1 MYGIILSSFVKT
13 FSLFIFSIFTLLSIQ
28 SLEGQDDNSEGWE
41 FVREKDNVKVYRK
54 EVGDRT
60 AFRGIGI
67 IEGTPEK
74 LVGIIHNPKRWKF
87 WIDDLDEGKLL
98 EKKSDFHFVFLQE
111 IDAMWPV
118 KNREIVFESIVSR
131 VGPSQILLEMKS
143 VNHPKAPANSNVRA
157 KVTFTRYRIDPL
169 EGNRMQVTF
178 ENLSDPGGRIPDFMV
193 DWASKSFPVSIIEG
207 LRKEMLNP
215 AQEKALLPE

>member
-1 MYGIILSSFVKT
+1 MKT

-28 SLEGQDDNSEGWE
+28 SLEGQDDNSEEWE
-41 FVREKDNVKVYRK
+41 FVREKDNVKVYCK
-54 EVGDRT
+54 EVRDRT

-143 VNHPKAPANSNVRA
+143 VNHPKAPTNGNVRA
-157 KVTFTRYRIDPL
+157 KVSYTRYRIDPL

-178 ENLSDPGGRIPDFMV
+178 ENLSDPGGRIPNFMV

>member
-1 MYGIILSSFVKT
+1 VKT

-28 SLEGQDDNSEGWE
+28 SLEGQEDNSEGWE

-215 AQEKALLPE
+215 TQEKALLPE

>member
-1 MYGIILSSFVKT
+1 VKT

-28 SLEGQDDNSEGWE
+28 SLEGQEDNSEGWE

>member
-1 MYGIILSSFVKT
+1 MKT

-28 SLEGQDDNSEGWE
+28 SLEGQEDNSEGWE

-215 AQEKALLPE
+215 TQEKALLPE

>member
-1 MYGIILSSFVKT
+1 MKF
-13 FSLFIFSIFTLLSIQ
+13 FSLTFYYLFSISGFCLLSGQ
-28 SLEGQDDNSEGWE
+28 SKGSDDWK
-41 FVREKDNVKVYRK
+41 FLRERKDVKVYEK

-60 AFRGIGI
+60 AFKGIGI

-98 EKKSDFHFVFLQE
+98 EKKSDFHFIFLQE

-118 KNREIVFESIVSR
+118 KNREIVFESIISR

-143 VNHPKAPANSNVRA
+143 VNHPRAPIESGRVRA
-157 KVTFTRYRIDPL
+157 KVTYTRYRIDPL

-178 ENLSDPGGRIPDFMV
+178 ENLSDPEGRIPNFMV

-207 LRKEMLNP
+207 LRKEMKSP
-215 AQEKALLPE
+215 SQEKALLPE

>member
-1 MYGIILSSFVKT
+1 MNT
-13 FSLFIFSIFTLLSIQ
+13 FSLFIFPFSILLAFQ
-28 SLEGQDDNSEGWE
+28 FLQGQGTDSDGWE
-41 FVREKDNVKVYRK
+41 FVREREEVKVYRK

-67 IEGTPEK
+67 IEGAPEK

-157 KVTFTRYRIDPL
+157 KVSFTRYKIDPL

-178 ENLSDPGGRIPDFMV
+178 ENLSDPGGRIPNFMV

-207 LRKEMLNP
+207 LRKEMLIP

>member
-1 MYGIILSSFVKT
+1 MKT

-28 SLEGQDDNSEGWE
+28 SLEGQEDNSEGWE

-87 WIDDLDEGKLL
+87 WIDDLNEGRLI
-98 EKKSDFHFVFLQE
+98 EKKTDFHFVFLQE

>member
-1 MYGIILSSFVKT
+1 MKT
-13 FSLFIFSIFTLLSIQ
+13 FSLFIFSIFTLSSIQ
-28 SLEGQDDNSEGWE
+28 SLQGQEDNSEGWE

-215 AQEKALLPE
+215 TQEKALLPE

>member
-1 MYGIILSSFVKT
+1 MNT
-13 FSLFIFSIFTLLSIQ
+13 FSLFIFPFSILLAFQ
-28 SLEGQDDNSEGWE
+28 FLQGQGAGSDGWE
-41 FVREKDNVKVYRK
+41 FVREREEVKVYRK

-67 IEGTPEK
+67 IEGAPEK
-74 LVGIIHNPKRWKF
+74 LVGIIHNPKRGKF

-157 KVTFTRYRIDPL
+157 KVSYTRYKIDPL

-178 ENLSDPGGRIPDFMV
+178 ENLSDPGGRIPNFMV

-215 AQEKALLPE
+215 SQEKALLPE

>member
-1 MYGIILSSFVKT
+1 MKT

-28 SLEGQDDNSEGWE
+28 SLEGQEDNSEGWE

-118 KNREIVFESIVSR
+118 KNREIVFESILSR

-143 VNHPKAPANSNVRA
+143 VNHPKAPTNSNVRA
-157 KVTFTRYRIDPL
+157 KVSFTRYRIDPL

-215 AQEKALLPE
+215 TQEKALLPE

>member
-1 MYGIILSSFVKT
+1 MKF
-13 FSLFIFSIFTLLSIQ
+13 FSLTFYYLFSISGFCLLSGQ
-28 SLEGQDDNSEGWE
+28 SKGSDDWK
-41 FVREKDNVKVYRK
+41 FLRERKDVKVYEK

-60 AFRGIGI
+60 AFKGIGI

-118 KNREIVFESIVSR
+118 KNREIVFESIISR
-131 VGPSQILLEMKS
+131 VGPSQTLLAMQPA
-143 VNHPKAPANSNVRA
+143 NHPGAPTKSGRDRA
-157 KVTFTRYRIDPL
+157 AVTHTSHSLEPL

-178 ENLSDPGGRIPDFMV
+178 ENLSDPEGRIPNFMV

-207 LRKEMLNP
+207 LRKEMKSP
-215 AQEKALLPE
+215 SQEKALLPE

>member
-1 MYGIILSSFVKT
+1 MNT
-13 FSLFIFSIFTLLSIQ
+13 FSLFIFPFSILLAFQ
-28 SLEGQDDNSEGWE
+28 FLQGQGTDSDGWE
-41 FVREKDNVKVYRK
+41 FVREREEVKVYRK

-67 IEGTPEK
+67 IEGAPEK

-157 KVTFTRYRIDPL
+157 KVSFTRYKIDPL

-178 ENLSDPGGRIPDFMV
+178 ENLSDPGGRIPNFMV

>member
-1 MYGIILSSFVKT
+1 MNI
-13 FSLFIFSIFTLLSIQ
+13 FSLTFFIIVFLFSLPLSH
-28 SLEGQDDNSEGWE
+28 GQENNSEGWE
-41 FVREKDNVKVYRK
+41 FVREREEVKVYRK
-54 EVGDRT
+54 EVGEST

-143 VNHPKAPANSNVRA
+143 VNHPKAPTNGNVRA
-157 KVTFTRYRIDPL
+157 KVSYTRYRIDPL

-178 ENLSDPGGRIPDFMV
+178 ENLSDPGGRIPNFMV

-215 AQEKALLPE
+215 SQEKALLPE

>member
-1 MYGIILSSFVKT
+1 MNT
-13 FSLFIFSIFTLLSIQ
+13 FSLFIFPFSILLAFQ
-28 SLEGQDDNSEGWE
+28 FLQGQGTDSDGWE
-41 FVREKDNVKVYRK
+41 FVREREEVKVYRK

-67 IEGTPEK
+67 IEGAPEK

-157 KVTFTRYRIDPL
+157 KVSFTRYKIDPL

-178 ENLSDPGGRIPDFMV
+178 ENLSDPGGRIPNFMV

-215 AQEKALLPE
+215 SQEKALLPE